1 MKNFLR
7 INVARLFVGAI
18 IGTIICVFLATMPFK
33 PTKSM
38 QEYYRTLAL
47 DMYEND
53 DYSLDYPLHCS
64 VTFNGYVDTVFTIF
78 DQGKP
83 FTAGITFKFYEGD
96 LVHCS
101 YGFNE
106 SYFDVFLQIWICCL
120 LIITMVVDL
129 FYIVALL
136 IDHCYT
142 KSIRKKYRRIC

>member
-1 MKNFLR
+1 MKKFMR
-7 INVARLFVGAI
+7 INVVALFVGAI

-33 PTKSM
+33 PTKST

-47 DMYEND
+47 DMYESK

-101 YGFNE
+101 YGFNN

-120 LIITMVVDL
+120 LLGVIAMNFL
-129 FYIVALL
+129 YIFVLL
-136 IDHCYT
+136 SNHCYAKPT
-142 KSIRKKYRRIC
+142 RKKYRRIC